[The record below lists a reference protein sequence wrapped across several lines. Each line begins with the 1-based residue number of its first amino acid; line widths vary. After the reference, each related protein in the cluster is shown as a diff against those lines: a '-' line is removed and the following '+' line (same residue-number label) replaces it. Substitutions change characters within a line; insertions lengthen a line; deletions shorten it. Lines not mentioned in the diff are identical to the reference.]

1 MVEENLSNSPTGD
14 TADLPPKDIEE
25 IPPNTKVGSG
35 DGVPIADVIP
45 TATADQRKTRDIH
58 DEPHPHFKWHAEVR
72 VDGHDVFQGIVK
84 DISMKGLNLVLD
96 HNLQNSKLVK
106 LHIHIPPADISSPHH
121 VLEVSG
127 KITSTVFDSAE
138 EAFRSSISFI
148 QFTLDS
154 DQTYLQSLL
163 S

>member
-1 MVEENLSNSPTGD
+1 MKSVHPELVEGCWLRQAQPERVLRLHR
-14 TADLPPKDIEE
+14 A
-25 IPPNTKVGSG
+25 GS
-35 DGVPIADVIP
+35 I
-45 TATADQRKTRDIH
+45 
-58 DEPHPHFKWHAEVR
+58 
-72 VDGHDVFQGIVK
+72 
-84 DISMKGLNLVLD
+84 VLD

-127 KITSTVFDSAE
+127 KVTSAVFDSAE